1 MTVSSLLPQFGT
13 AYDMLLRRAAD
24 EIDPRSRAQRIDPP
38 PADWAGWLR
47 AMFPAYV
54 GFEFGDHHAAFW
66 DHVWS
71 LKRGQRPPA
80 FIAIWPRGGGKS
92 SSAEMATVALGA
104 RGVRKY
110 AWYVRETQ
118 ELADKSVGNIA
129 VLLESSAIAE
139 FYPMLGAPQKGKYGN
154 TRGWRRERMRA
165 ASGFTVDAI
174 GFDTAYR
181 GSKVEENRPDLICHE
196 VGTPVYDMG
205 RWVMVEEHPGRL
217 GLRQAE
223 GLEVQVAGLS
233 FAEVVTPEHRYWAR
247 KNVADDGGWI
257 EARDLEPGD
266 QIGYGLLN
274 GAFWNRVRSVQPAG
288 VRTFAPITTASHT
301 YLTAFGL
308 SHNCLDDLDNKLDN
322 PGQTAKKITTLTT
335 SLLPAGSPDVAVIG
349 IQNLIIPNGLFSRMA
364 DGRADFLR
372 ERIVSGPHPA
382 VRNLTYEMRG
392 GRYVITG
399 GQSIWVGQNL
409 EHAQQQLDAWGLT
422 AFLHE
427 AQHDVEEAAGGM
439 FDHLEFMRCSWDEL
453 PALVRIVV
461 WVDPAVTSTDASDSQ
476 GIQADGIGPDG
487 TIFRLFSWEHVTS
500 PQDAL
505 QRAIRKAVELGAEAV
520 GVETDQGGDTWA
532 SVYREAAAGLGIS
545 DPPPFRSDKAGAGH
559 GPKAHRAQQMLAD
572 YERGRIIHVL
582 GTHVTLEKALRRFPK
597 VKPFDLTDAAYW
609 SWQDLRGPVGGVGFV
624 L

>member
-1 MTVSSLLPQFGT
+1 MTVSSLLPQFQT
-13 AYDMLLRRAAD
+13 AYEMLLRRAAD
-24 EIDPRSRAQRIDPP
+24 EIDPRSRSGRIDPP
-38 PADWAGWLR
+38 PADWHGWLR
-47 AMFPAYV
+47 AMFPTYV
-54 GFEFGDHHAAFW
+54 GFEFGDHHREFW

-71 LKRGQRPPA
+71 LKRGVRPPA

-118 ELADKSVGNIA
+118 ELADKSVENIA

-154 TRGWRRERMRA
+154 TRGWRRTRMRA

-181 GSKVEENRPDLICHE
+181 GSKVEENRPDCLI
-196 VGTPVYDMG
+196 
-205 RWVMVEEHPGRL
+205 
-217 GLRQAE
+217 
-223 GLEVQVAGLS
+223 
-233 FAEVVTPEHRYWAR
+233 
-247 KNVADDGGWI
+247 
-257 EARDLEPGD
+257 
-266 QIGYGLLN
+266 
-274 GAFWNRVRSVQPAG
+274 
-288 VRTFAPITTASHT
+288 
-301 YLTAFGL
+301 
-308 SHNCLDDLDNKLDN
+308 LDDLDNKLDN
-322 PGQTAKKITTLTT
+322 PGHTAKKITTLTT

-349 IQNLIIPNGLFSRMA
+349 IQNLIIPNGLFSRMT

-399 GQSIWVGQNL
+399 GESIWVGQNL
-409 EHAQQQLDAWGLT
+409 AMAQQQLDAWGLT

-427 AQHDVEEAAGGM
+427 AQHEVEEAAGGM
-439 FDHLEFMRCSWDEL
+439 FDHLEFQRCNWGDL
-453 PALVRIVV
+453 PDLLRTVV

-476 GIQADGIGPDG
+476 GIQADGIAPDG
-487 TIFRLFSWEHVTS
+487 TIFRLYSWEHITS

-532 SVYREAAAGLGIS
+532 SVYREAAAGLGIAE
-545 DPPPFRSDKAGAGH
+545 PPPFRSDKAGAGH

-572 YERGRIIHVL
+572 YERGRVVHVA
-582 GTHVTLEKALRRFPK
+582 GTHTTLEKALRRFPK
-597 VKPFDLTDAAYW
+597 VKPFDLVDAAYW
-609 SWQDLRGPVGGVGFV
+609 SWQDLRGPAGGVGFV